1 MNRNHRILKTLGLS
15 LASALITAISLDQI
29 EKQDIQDPFVIAGE
43 IGLGLAGF
51 GAIPASICC
60 YFSPTNEELNNQIQ
74 PIE

>member
-15 LASALITAISLDQI
+15 LASALVTAISIEQI
-29 EKQDIQDPFVIAGE
+29 ENQNSDDPFVMAGE

-51 GAIPASICC
+51 GAIPLSLCC
-60 YFSPTNEELNNQIQ
+60 YFAPTETDNNQVQ